1 MKGECAID
9 SESSGLL
16 SIIFKKTE
24 RLILSF
30 SGILFSLSG
39 IAYDQHASPSLRTA
53 GAKLAHYRFCIS
65 GAKVW
70 TSLQPI
76 SGGGAE
82 LTCRYNLP
90 REV

>member
-39 IAYDQHASPSLRTA
+39 IAYDQRKSISSD
-53 GAKLAHYRFCIS
+53 YRFCIS